1 MAFKTVKGSGMTND
15 LTGTSFKRGNGDPGY
30 RISTRGFT
38 SIFSGFSE
46 DGSHGVVVDAP
57 VSIEDLRAALDA
69 AEAEGVTSVSVRI
82 SGRLE
87 KARVVS
93 EDKVARKVA
102 SLVLEDEDIEEEPAA
117 PATPPTT

>member
-57 VSIEDLRAALDA
+57 VSIVIPHPRPPEPSHD
-69 AEAEGVTSVSVRI
+69 T
-82 SGRLE
+82 
-87 KARVVS
+87 
-93 EDKVARKVA
+93 VARLCFEKKKHQPQKTN
-102 SLVLEDEDIEEEPAA
+102 SK
-117 PATPPTT
+117 